1 MWVTI
6 LAKIPEENVDIC
18 GYYKRKNNLQLHNKI
33 LTLGIES
40 GKLWMHASC
49 IRVKSKLKKIHF
61 HDCYIIYH

>member
-18 GYYKRKNNLQLHNKI
+18 GYYKRKNNLQLHKRI
-33 LTLGIES
+33 LSLWIES
-40 GKLWMHASC
+40 SKLWMLASC
-49 IRVKSKLKKIHF
+49 IKVKSKQEKYF